1 MSTNSGSGLEN
12 LLDELP
18 VASGARFGAAAWA
31 IGLVIVT
38 LLVNVI
44 ELDDGFEDSWVE
56 FSAFIFYNAHYVDIA
71 ADGATVNYLQDDI
84 GSLVDWTIPTFGYT
98 LLVLAI
104 IAVAGYVL
112 ASTLSVPDG
121 ATGAK
126 AGATVVVGYLPLA
139 VVGSFLFEESGASP
153 ELATSIFLMGIVFP
167 VALGALGGYIAGE
180 A

>member
-1 MSTNSGSGLEN
+1 MSTSNGSGLGD

-18 VASGARFGAAAWA
+18 LASGARFGAVAWA
-31 IGLVIVT
+31 IGLVVVT
-38 LLVNVI
+38 LLVNVV
-44 ELDDGFEDSWVE
+44 ELDDGFEDNWVE
-56 FSAFIFYNAHYVDIA
+56 FSAWIFYNAHYVDVTG
-71 ADGATVNYLQDDI
+71 DGLTVNYLQDDI
-84 GSLVDWTIPTFGYT
+84 ASFIDWTIPAFGYT

-112 ASTLSVPDG
+112 ASNLSVPDG
-121 ATGAK
+121 TTGAK

-139 VVGSFLFEESGASP
+139 VVGSFLFEDDGGSP

-180 A
+180 T